1 MAMTAQSQLS
11 PQVVRPTDPVRTI
24 VTRFVAT
31 VGVGESLASAA
42 ESLAADEIGAVV
54 VETPRGP
61 VGVLSERDV
70 VRLVATGADLRTV
83 DVGDVMSPEL
93 IWAEEHDSVAAVAH
107 SMIDYGIRHIPVMH
121 DHEIV
126 GIVSMRDVLAV
137 LAGVKTR

>member
-1 MAMTAQSQLS
+1 MTTQSQLS

-31 VGVGESLASAA
+31 VGVGESLASVA

-54 VETPRGP
+54 VETPYGP

-83 DVGDVMSPEL
+83 EAGDAMSPEL
-93 IWAEEHDSVAAVAH
+93 IWAEERDSITAVAH
-107 SMIDYGIRHIPVMH
+107 NMIDYGIRHMPVMR
-121 DHEIV
+121 DHKIV

-137 LAGVKTR
+137 LTGVKTR

>member
-1 MAMTAQSQLS
+1 MTAQSQLS
-11 PQVVRPTDPVRTI
+11 PQVVRPTDPVQAI

-31 VGVGESLASAA
+31 VGVGESVASVA

-54 VETPRGP
+54 VETPYGP

-70 VRLVATGADLRTV
+70 VHVVATGADPRTV
-83 DVGDVMSPEL
+83 EAGDVMSPEL
-93 IWAEEHDSVAAVAH
+93 IWAREHDSIIAVAH
-107 SMIDYGIRHIPVMH
+107 SMIDYGIRHMPVMR
-121 DHEIV
+121 DRTIV